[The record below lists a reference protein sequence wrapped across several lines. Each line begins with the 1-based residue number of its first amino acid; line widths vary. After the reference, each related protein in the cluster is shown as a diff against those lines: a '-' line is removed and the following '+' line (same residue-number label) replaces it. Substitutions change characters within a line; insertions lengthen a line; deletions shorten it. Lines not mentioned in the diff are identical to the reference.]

1 MIDPACSLA
10 FENEPAERD
19 VMQRPP
25 RDTGASLFRCHAG
38 HRLLQGAGALV
49 VVLAAYGWGLQQMT
63 EEQAR
68 AFGFCA
74 LVVANLA
81 LILSNR
87 SHHVSLLASLRRPNR
102 TLWVVTL
109 ATVCLLLLAV
119 AVPALAG
126 LFRFAALPW
135 SAGLLLP
142 ALAVVAALWSRTDA
156 ARLCAVPASSALA
169 AAVSAVC
176 GLPPHV
182 FGGGTIAIGLPAR
195 RTKQVAR
202 HVTHRPGL
210 CAGQQRCR
218 STAETRCAAGCWTS
232 TV

>member
-1 MIDPACSLA
+1 MAGACS
-10 FENEPAERD
+10 
-19 VMQRPP
+19 
-25 RDTGASLFRCHAG
+25 RCLKN
-38 HRLLQGAGALV
+38 R
-49 VVLAAYGWGLQQMT
+49 
-63 EEQAR
+63 R

-102 TLWVVTL
+102 TLWIVTS
-109 ATVCLLLLAV
+109 ATAGLLLLAV

-135 SAGLLLP
+135 SAGLMLP
-142 ALAVVAALWSRTDA
+142 ALAVVAALWFELMRRGFCA
-156 ARLCAVPASSALA
+156 ASASSALA
-169 AAVSAVC
+169 AAVGAVC

-202 HVTHRPGL
+202 HVTRRPGL
-210 CAGQQRCR
+210 AQVSNDVDPRLKHDAQRVVGR
-218 STAETRCAAGCWTS
+218 QRFDQP
-232 TV
+232 

>member
-1 MIDPACSLA
+1 VRLGRRIFDNLQKSMSYLLAVHVPIAGMALLPVLLGWPVMLLPLHIAFLELVIDPACSLA

-25 RDTGASLFRCHAG
+25 RDTGASLFGGATLAFA
-38 HRLLQGAGALV
+38 LLQGAGALV
-49 VVLAAYGWGLQQMT
+49 VVMVAYGWGLQQLT

-102 TLWVVTL
+102 TLWIVTS
-109 ATVCLLLLAV
+109 ATAGLLLLVV

-135 SAGLLLP
+135 SAGLMLP
-142 ALAVVAALWSRTDA
+142 ALAVVAALWFE
-156 ARLCAVPASSALA
+156 LM
-169 AAVSAVC
+169 
-176 GLPPHV
+176 
-182 FGGGTIAIGLPAR
+182 R
-195 RTKQVAR
+195 RGFAR
-202 HVTHRPGL
+202 HLRR
-210 CAGQQRCR
+210 AR
-218 STAETRCAAGCWTS
+218 
-232 TV
+232 